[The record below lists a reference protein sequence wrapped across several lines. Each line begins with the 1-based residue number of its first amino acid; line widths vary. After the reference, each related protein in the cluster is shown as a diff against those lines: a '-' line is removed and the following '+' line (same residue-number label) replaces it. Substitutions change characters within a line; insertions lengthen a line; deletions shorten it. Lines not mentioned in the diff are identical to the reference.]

1 MTDPVDHD
9 DDAGARAP
17 AQLTNMRLAM
27 QTMVQIHN
35 APPGVPRIGLFYG
48 WSGYGKT
55 VAAAHVAS
63 YMDALFVTAQPVW
76 TQRAMLEAVARELGM
91 AQIERS
97 APRMLTQIIDAL
109 GSDPRPLIVDE
120 TDFIVD
126 RDWIEIIRA
135 IHDAT
140 RIAVLLIGE
149 ESLPAKLK
157 KRERFD
163 NRILV
168 STPAQP
174 ATTEDAMLLRAHYCP
189 RVAIADDLVEAIVVA
204 CDGVTRRIVVNLQ
217 AAQAKALSEGRDA
230 ISLAG
235 WGDAPFMT
243 GQVQTRRLG
252 RRAA

>member
-1 MTDPVDHD
+1 MTEPVVPKT
-9 DDAGARAP
+9 DAGRRPP

-27 QTMVQIHN
+27 QTMLQAN
-35 APPGVPRIGLFYG
+35 DAPLGVPRITIFYG

-63 YMDALFVTAQPVW
+63 YLDALFVTADPVW
-76 TQRAMLEAVARELGM
+76 TQRAMLEAIGRELG
-91 AQIERS
+91 ISRLERS
-97 APRMLTQIIDAL
+97 APRLLTQIIDQLA
-109 GSDPRPLIVDE
+109 SDPRPLIIDE
-120 TDFIVD
+120 TDYIVD

-135 IHDAT
+135 IHDKAQ
-140 RIAVLLIGE
+140 VPVMLIGE

-168 STPAQP
+168 ATPAEP
-174 ATTEDAMLLRAHYCP
+174 ATIEDAMLLRDHYCQGA
-189 RVAIADDLVEAIVVA
+189 RIADDLVTAIVDA

-217 AAQAKALSEGRDA
+217 AAQARALQQGRDA
-230 ISLAG
+230 IDLAQ
-235 WGDAPFMT
+235 WGNAPFMT
-243 GQVQTRRLG
+243 GQIQTRRVA

>member
-1 MTDPVDHD
+1 MADRIEILDQGP
-9 DDAGARAP
+9 RPP

-27 QTMVQIHN
+27 QTMVQIHE
-35 APPGVPRIGLFYG
+35 APAGVPRIGLFYG
-48 WSGYGKT
+48 FSGFGKT

-63 YMDALFVTAQPVW
+63 YLDALFVTADPVW
-76 TQRAMLEAVARELGM
+76 TQRAMLEAIGRELGI
-91 AQIERS
+91 ARLERS
-97 APRMLTQIIDAL
+97 APRLLTQIKDTLA
-109 GSDPRPLIVDE
+109 GDPRPLIIDE

-126 RDWIEIIRA
+126 RDWIEIIRS

-140 RIAVLLIGE
+140 RVAVLLIGE

-168 STPAQP
+168 ATPAEP
-174 ATTEDAMLLRAHYCP
+174 ATFEDALLLRDHYCSAA
-189 RVAIADDLVEAIVVA
+189 RVGDDLVAAIVEA

-217 AAQAKALSEGRDA
+217 AAQARALSAGLDYIDRDD
-230 ISLAG
+230 
-235 WGDAPFMT
+235 WGNAPFMT
-243 GQVQTRRLG
+243 GQVQTRRAI

>member
-1 MTDPVDHD
+1 MTEPGW
-9 DDAGARAP
+9 AIRNPAAPP

-27 QTMVQIHN
+27 QAMVQIHE
-35 APPGVPRIGLFYG
+35 APAGVPRIGLFYG
-48 WSGYGKT
+48 FSGYGKT

-63 YMDALFVTAQPVW
+63 YMDALFVTASPVW
-76 TQRAMLEAVARELGM
+76 TQRAMLEAIGRELGI
-91 AQIERS
+91 ARLERS
-97 APRMLTQIIDAL
+97 APRLLTQITDTLA
-109 GSDPRPLIVDE
+109 SDPRPLIIDE

-140 RIAVLLIGE
+140 RVAVMLIGE

-168 STPAQP
+168 AMPAEP
-174 ATTEDAMLLRAHYCP
+174 ATFEDAVLLRTHYCP
-189 RVAIADDLVEAIVVA
+189 SVAIADDLVSAIVEA

-217 AAQAKALSEGRDA
+217 AAQAKALQDGRDA
-230 ISLAG
+230 IDLAT
-235 WGDAPFMT
+235 WGNAPFMT
-243 GQVQTRRLG
+243 GQVQTRRIT